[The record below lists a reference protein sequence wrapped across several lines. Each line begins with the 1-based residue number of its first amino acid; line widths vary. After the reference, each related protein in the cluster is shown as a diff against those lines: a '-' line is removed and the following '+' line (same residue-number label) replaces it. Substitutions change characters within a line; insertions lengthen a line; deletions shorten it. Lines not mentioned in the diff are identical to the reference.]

1 MNNKNIKSYTPLHER
16 RVVMSQIIIEGNS
29 GQLRMNAA
37 SLNLLIEEEIE
48 SLFKIGK
55 KLKESQENEDERI
68 RE

>member
-1 MNNKNIKSYTPLHER
+1 
-16 RVVMSQIIIEGNS
+16 MSQIIIEGNN

-55 KLKESQENEDERI
+55 KLEESQENELERI